1 MQSEIDNDS
10 EIEAQQLQE
19 VLKAV
24 GDKLR
29 SDPIR
34 LEAYRKFKANFLK
47 RRYYINMGG

>member
-1 MQSEIDNDS
+1 MPSVIKDS
-10 EIEAQQLQE
+10 ETEAKELQNI
-19 VLKAV
+19 LKAV

-47 RRYYINMGG
+47 RKVIDS